1 MSTVHGLPGKPGSP
15 GSLGS
20 IGSIGSIGSVGEQ
33 AIRATVKS
41 RRWGSWYVAEHRF
54 RVMRSY
60 AGTVVVTAIGSPLI
74 YLYAMGVGLATLVD
88 GNLGPDAVNGVSYL
102 AFVAPALLC
111 SAAISVASEE
121 FTYPILL
128 GFKWNP
134 VFYGMNAAP
143 IQPGQIINGI
153 VISVAIR
160 MFVTCGIY
168 YGFMLAFG
176 AIPSPIG
183 FLAIASSLL
192 TGLGFGALL
201 MGYTSTLIEDTGQLA
216 MVMRFVV
223 LPMTLFSG
231 TFFPLAVLPPYLQWI
246 GWISP
251 LWHGTELSRVFA
263 YGASEPIWLSV
274 VHVLY
279 LVALLALGWVWA
291 RRVAVRRLNK

>member
-1 MSTVHGLPGKPGSP
+1 MSAVGSAPGRPEASVSP
-15 GSLGS
+15 GS
-20 IGSIGSIGSVGEQ
+20 VGQQ
-33 AIRATVKS
+33 AITSTVKS

-60 AGTVVVTAIGSPLI
+60 AGTVVVTAIGNPLV

-102 AFVAPALLC
+102 AFVAPALLA
-111 SAAISVASEE
+111 SAAITVASEE
-121 FTYPILL
+121 FSYPILL

-160 MFVTCGIY
+160 MSVTCAIY
-168 YGFMLAFG
+168 YAFMLAFR

-183 FLAIASSLL
+183 FLAVFAALL
-192 TGLGFGALL
+192 TGLAFGTLL
-201 MGYTSTLIEDTGQLA
+201 MAYTATLTEDTGQMA

-231 TFFPLAVLPPYLQWI
+231 TFFPLNVLPPYLQWI

-279 LVALLALGWVWA
+279 LAALLALGWVLA
-291 RRVAVRRLNK
+291 RRIATRRLNK

>member
-1 MSTVHGLPGKPGSP
+1 MSAPLSTRSATAG
-15 GSLGS
+15 
-20 IGSIGSIGSVGEQ
+20 Q
-33 AIRATVKS
+33 AVASAART

-60 AGTVVVTAIGSPLI
+60 AQTVVVTAIGNPVI

-88 GNLGPDAVNGVSYL
+88 ANLGQEAVDGVSYL
-102 AFVAPALLC
+102 TFVAPALLA
-111 SAAISVASEE
+111 SAAIAVASEE
-121 FTYPILL
+121 FTYPVML

-143 IQPGQIINGI
+143 IAPGQIINGI
-153 VISVAIR
+153 VISVAVR
-160 MFVTCGIY
+160 MFVTLGIY
-168 YGFMLAFG
+168 FGFMLIFG
-176 AIPSPIG
+176 AVPSPIG
-183 FLAIASSLL
+183 SLAVVAALL
-192 TGLGFGALL
+192 TGLGFGAVL
-201 MGYTSTLIEDTGQLA
+201 MGYTATLIDDKGQLV
-216 MVMRFVV
+216 MVMRFII

-231 TFFPLAVLPPYLQWI
+231 TFFPLSVLPVYLQWI

-279 LVALLALGWVWA
+279 LAALLAFGWTWA
-291 RRVAVRRLNK
+291 RRVTARRLNK

>member
-1 MSTVHGLPGKPGSP
+1 MSTPDAARPSAP
-15 GSLGS
+15 AAP
-20 IGSIGSIGSVGEQ
+20 VGGQSEAAAR
-33 AIRATVKS
+33 AIRATRNS

-60 AGTVVVTAIGSPLI
+60 AQTVLVTAIGNPVI

-88 GNLGPDAVNGVSYL
+88 GNLGADAVTGVGYL
-102 AFVAPALLC
+102 TFVAPALLC

-121 FTYPILL
+121 FTYPVML

-134 VFYGMNAAP
+134 IFYGMNASP
-143 IQPGQIINGI
+143 IQPGQIINGL
-153 VISVAIR
+153 VISVAAR
-160 MFVTCGIY
+160 MLVTCGLY
-168 YGFMLAFG
+168 FGFMLLFG
-176 AIPSPIG
+176 AVPSPAG
-183 FLAIASSLL
+183 FLAIFVALL
-192 TGLGFGALL
+192 TGMGFGALL
-201 MGYTSTLIEDTGQLA
+201 MGYTSTLTEDTGQLA
-216 MVMRFVV
+216 MVMRFII

-231 TFFPLAVLPPYLQWI
+231 TFFPLDLLPLYLRWI

-263 YGASEPIWLSV
+263 YGAVEPLWLSV

-279 LVALLALGWVWA
+279 LAVLLMIGWLWA

>member
-1 MSTVHGLPGKPGSP
+1 MSAVGSAPGRPEASVSP
-15 GSLGS
+15 GS
-20 IGSIGSIGSVGEQ
+20 VGQQ
-33 AIRATVKS
+33 AITSTVKS

-60 AGTVVVTAIGSPLI
+60 AGTVVVTAIGNPLV

-102 AFVAPALLC
+102 VFVAPALLA
-111 SAAISVASEE
+111 SAAITVASEE
-121 FTYPILL
+121 FSYPILL

-134 VFYGMNAAP
+134 VFSGMNAAP

-160 MFVTCGIY
+160 MSVTCAIY
-168 YGFMLAFG
+168 YAFMLAFG

-183 FLAIASSLL
+183 VLAVFAALL
-192 TGLGFGALL
+192 TGLAFGTL
-201 MGYTSTLIEDTGQLA
+201 MMAYTATLTEDTGQLA

-231 TFFPLAVLPPYLQWI
+231 TFFPLNVLPPYLQWI

-279 LVALLALGWVWA
+279 LVALLALGWVLA
-291 RRVAVRRLNK
+291 RRIAVRRLNK

>member
-1 MSTVHGLPGKPGSP
+1 MSAPAASAGSP
-15 GSLGS
+15 DPARLPARSATA
-20 IGSIGSIGSVGEQ
+20 EQ
-33 AIRATVKS
+33 AVTSAAKT

-60 AGTVVVTAIGSPLI
+60 AQTVVVTAIGNPVI

-88 GNLGPDAVNGVSYL
+88 ANLGQEAVDGVSYL
-102 AFVAPALLC
+102 TFVAPALLA
-111 SAAISVASEE
+111 SAAIAVASEE
-121 FTYPILL
+121 FTYPVML

-153 VISVAIR
+153 VISVAVR
-160 MFVTCGIY
+160 MFVTLGLY
-168 YGFMLAFG
+168 FGFMLLFG
-176 AIPSPIG
+176 AVPSPTG
-183 FLAIASSLL
+183 FLAVFAALL

-201 MGYTSTLIEDTGQLA
+201 MGYTATLTEDTGQLA
-216 MVMRFVV
+216 MVMRFVI

-231 TFFPLAVLPPYLQWI
+231 TFFPLSVLPPYLQWI

-251 LWHGTELSRVFA
+251 LWHGTELSRVFT
-263 YGASEPIWLSV
+263 YGMSEPIWLSV

-279 LVALLALGWVWA
+279 LAVLLAVGWTWA
-291 RRVAVRRLNK
+291 RRVTARRLNK